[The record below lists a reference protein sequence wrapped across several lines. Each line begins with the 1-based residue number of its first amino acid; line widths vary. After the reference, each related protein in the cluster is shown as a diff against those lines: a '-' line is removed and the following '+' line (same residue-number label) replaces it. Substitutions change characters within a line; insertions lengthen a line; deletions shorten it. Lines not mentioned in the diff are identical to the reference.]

1 MPLHHLLAFAAVY
14 ALGAASPG
22 PGVAAIVARGLE
34 RGSDGA
40 AAFVAG
46 FTVGDIIWVSLTVFG
61 LAAAAK
67 AQPQLFLALRY
78 AGAGY
83 LLWLA
88 WQLWTRVPQAI
99 SLADAPRRRDLAPFL
114 GGLSLTLGNPKS
126 MVFYLAVVPTV
137 VPIAS
142 LGAAGIAQM
151 LAVVVLLNPTILG
164 GYAYAAARAQKL
176 FQDPRRLQRVNRT
189 MAVLLL
195 GAAAAVALR

>member
-34 RGSDGA
+34 RGSHGA

-46 FTVGDIIWVSLTVFG
+46 FTVGDIVWVSLTVFG

-67 AQPQLFLALRY
+67 AQPQVFLVLQY
-78 AGAGY
+78 AGAAY

-88 WQLWTRVPQAI
+88 WQLWTRVPRPIAVG
-99 SLADAPRRRDLAPFL
+99 DAPRRRDLTPFL

-142 LGAAGIAQM
+142 LDRVGIAQM
-151 LAVVVLLNPTILG
+151 LGVVVVLNPTILG
-164 GYAYAAARAQKL
+164 GYAYAAARAQRL
-176 FQDPRRLQRVNRT
+176 FRDPARLQRVNRV